1 MRPLPAF
8 KDFGMATSKT
18 EIANL
23 ALLKLGKNPITNI
36 EDTNDHHASIIRQ
49 SWDILRDSELR
60 NYAWLFAIKRLVLPA
75 LADPPAFGYNFA
87 YQLPADFLRM
97 VSINGEAAPYDPAA
111 YNPAAYMRWVVE
123 NGKVLTDYPS
133 PVQVRYVARVEN
145 TFEWDASFV
154 ELFAC
159 RLAAELTQK
168 VNGSGT
174 DRQLAWR
181 EYMEARAAAYKNNAI
196 ETDTQTFPD
205 GAFVAARVM

>member
-1 MRPLPAF
+1 
-8 KDFGMATSKT
+8 MATSKT

-36 EDTNDHHASIIRQ
+36 EDTGDHHAAIIRQ
-49 SWDILRDSELR
+49 AWDILRDSELR
-60 NYAWLFAIKRLVLPA
+60 NHAWLFALKRILLPA
-75 LADPPAFGYNFA
+75 LAALPAFGYGRA
-87 YQLPADFLRM
+87 YQLPPDFLRL
-97 VSINGEAAPYDPAA
+97 VSINGECAPYDPAA
-111 YNPAAYMRWVVE
+111 YSPAAYMRWVIE